1 MNLPARNMKYGV
13 LVCREFS
20 EYVEQHLPTLVEELT
35 RLGCLAHNIVIKEM
49 PTIHSL
55 LMGTEFFAEYTD
67 VDGVII
73 LAPSNRIQGN
83 LALMN
88 GIVTIQ
94 VQWNMVVEIG
104 GAECAENIVEMI
116 TLQNDMEE
124 NASVANKSRRAS
136 FS

>member
-1 MNLPARNMKYGV
+1 
-13 LVCREFS
+13 
-20 EYVEQHLPTLVEELT
+20 
-35 RLGCLAHNIVIKEM
+35 
-49 PTIHSL
+49 
-55 LMGTEFFAEYTD
+55 